1 MAIPTLNNYAMPSQW
16 KANKVNWTLEP
27 KRAALLIHDMQ
38 EYFTAFYGENS
49 PLIAALTERLVAVRK
64 QCKALGIPVFYTAQP
79 KDQSPEDR
87 ALLNDMWGPGLNKSP
102 ELQQVVAA
110 LRPEPDDTVLVK
122 WRYSAFQRSE
132 LEQMLK
138 DLGRDQLI
146 IGGIYGH
153 IGCMMT
159 ACDAFMRDI
168 QPFFLADGV
177 ADFSLADHQMALD
190 YVATRCGKVIPCE
203 EVLAL
208 APASASA
215 AQNNPLSTNP
225 LLTNPLLTYE
235 GLKARL
241 LSHIDEE
248 EGEFDPD
255 ENLIDYGLDSV
266 RIMSL
271 LTEWR
276 AAGVEL
282 GFVDLAKLPTLNGW
296 WRLIEAKLA
305 EQKKLEVVQ

>member
-16 KANKVNWTLEP
+16 KANKVDWSLDP

-49 PLIAALTERLVAVRK
+49 PLIAALTEHLAAVRK

-87 ALLNDMWGPGLNKSP
+87 ALLNDMWGPGLNKRP
-102 ELQQVVAA
+102 EQQQVVAA
-110 LRPEPDDTVLVK
+110 LRPERDDTVLVK

-138 DLGRDQLI
+138 ELGRDQLI

-208 APASASA
+208 APVAASAV
-215 AQNNPLSTNP
+215 QTH
-225 LLTNPLLTYE
+225 PLLTYE

-241 LSHIDEE
+241 LSHIDEDE
-248 EGEFDPD
+248 DEFDPD

-266 RIMSL
+266 RIMAL

-305 EQKKLEVVQ
+305 AQALEVTP

>member
-16 KANKVNWTLEP
+16 RANKVNWSLEP

-49 PLIAALTERLVAVRK
+49 PLIAALTERLAAVRK

-110 LRPEPDDTVLVK
+110 LRPERDDTVLVK

-138 DLGRDQLI
+138 ALGRDQLL

-215 AQNNPLSTNP
+215 AQPTNP

-241 LSHIDEE
+241 LSHIDEDE
-248 EGEFDPD
+248 DEFDPD

-266 RIMSL
+266 RIMAL

-296 WRLIEAKLA
+296 WRLIEARLA
-305 EQKKLEVVQ
+305 AQALEVTP

>member
-16 KANKVNWTLEP
+16 KANKVDWTLNP

-49 PLIAALTERLVAVRK
+49 PLIQALTERLAAVRK

-102 ELQQVVAA
+102 ELQQVVAG

-138 DLGRDQLI
+138 ELGRDQLI

-215 AQNNPLSTNP
+215 AQSNPLLTNP

-241 LSHIDEE
+241 LSHIDED

-266 RIMSL
+266 RIMAL

-296 WRLIEAKLA
+296 WRLIEARLA
-305 EQKKLEVVQ
+305 AQALEVTP

>member
-16 KANKVNWTLEP
+16 KANKVDWSLDP

-49 PLIAALTERLVAVRK
+49 PLIAALTERLAAVRK

-87 ALLNDMWGPGLNKSP
+87 ALLNDMWGPGLNKRP
-102 ELQQVVAA
+102 EQQQVVAA
-110 LRPEPDDTVLVK
+110 LRPERDDTVLVK

-138 DLGRDQLI
+138 ALGRDQLI

-190 YVATRCGKVIPCE
+190 YVATRCGKVIHCE

-215 AQNNPLSTNP
+215 AQPTNP

-241 LSHIDEE
+241 LSHIDED

-266 RIMSL
+266 RIMAL

-305 EQKKLEVVQ
+305 AQALEVTP

>member
-16 KANKVNWTLEP
+16 KDNKVSWTLDP

-49 PLIAALTERLVAVRK
+49 PLIKALTEHLVAVRRH
-64 QCKALGIPVFYTAQP
+64 CKALGIPVYYTAQP
-79 KDQSPEDR
+79 KDQAPEDR

-102 ELQQVVAA
+102 ELQQVVAP
-110 LRPEPDDTVLVK
+110 LRPESDDVVLVK

-132 LEQMLK
+132 FEQLLK
-138 DLGRDQLI
+138 EQGRDQLI

-177 ADFSLADHQMALD
+177 ADFSQADHQMALD

-203 EVLAL
+203 EVLAM
-208 APASASA
+208 APAAKA
-215 AQNNPLSTNP
+215 AQAEGQ
-225 LLTNPLLTYE
+225 NPLLTYE

-241 LSHIDEE
+241 LSHIDEDE
-248 EGEFDPD
+248 AEFDAD

-266 RIMSL
+266 RIMAL

-282 GFVDLAKLPTLNGW
+282 GFVDLAKKPTLNGW
-296 WRLIEAKLA
+296 WRLIDAKLA
-305 EQKKLEVVQ
+305 EQKTLEVAQ

>member
-16 KANKVNWTLEP
+16 KANKVNWTLNP

-49 PLIAALTERLVAVRK
+49 PLIAALTERLAAVRK

-102 ELQQVVAA
+102 ELQQVVAG
-110 LRPEPDDTVLVK
+110 LRPERDDTVLVK

-168 QPFFLADGV
+168 QPFFLADGI

-208 APASASA
+208 APASTFAV
-215 AQNNPLSTNP
+215 Q
-225 LLTNPLLTYE
+225 TNPLLTYE

-241 LSHIDEE
+241 LSHIDED

-305 EQKKLEVVQ
+305 AQALEVTP

>member
-16 KANKVNWTLEP
+16 KANKVNWSLEP

-49 PLIAALTERLVAVRK
+49 PLIAALTERLAAVRK

-87 ALLNDMWGPGLNKSP
+87 ALLNDMWGPGLNKRP
-102 ELQQVVAA
+102 EQQQVVAA
-110 LRPEPDDTVLVK
+110 LRPERDDTVLVK

-138 DLGRDQLI
+138 ELGRDQLI

-190 YVATRCGKVIPCE
+190 YVATRCGKVVLCE

-208 APASASA
+208 APASASV
-215 AQNNPLSTNP
+215 AQPTNP

-241 LSHIDEE
+241 LSHIDED

-266 RIMSL
+266 RIMAL

-305 EQKKLEVVQ
+305 AQALEVTP

>member
-16 KANKVNWTLEP
+16 KANKVNWTLNP

-38 EYFTAFYGENS
+38 EYFTAFYGEDS
-49 PLIAALTERLVAVRK
+49 PLIAALTEQLVAVRK
-64 QCKALGIPVFYTAQP
+64 QCKALGIPVYYTAQP

-102 ELQQVVAA
+102 ELQQVVAG
-110 LRPEPDDTVLVK
+110 LRPERDDTVLVK

-168 QPFFLADGV
+168 QPFFLADGI

-208 APASASA
+208 APASV
-215 AQNNPLSTNP
+215 QTH
-225 LLTNPLLTYE
+225 PLLTYE

-241 LSHIDEE
+241 LSHIDED

-305 EQKKLEVVQ
+305 AQALEVTP

>member
-16 KANKVNWTLEP
+16 KANKVNWSLDP

-49 PLIAALTERLVAVRK
+49 PLIAALTERLAAVRK

-87 ALLNDMWGPGLNKSP
+87 ALLNDMWGPGLNKRP
-102 ELQQVVAA
+102 EQQQVVAA
-110 LRPEPDDTVLVK
+110 LRPERDDTVLVK

-138 DLGRDQLI
+138 ALGRDQLI

-215 AQNNPLSTNP
+215 AQPTNP

-241 LSHIDEE
+241 LSHIDED

-266 RIMSL
+266 RIMAL

-305 EQKKLEVVQ
+305 AQALEVTP

>member
-16 KANKVNWTLEP
+16 KANKVNWTLNP

-49 PLIAALTERLVAVRK
+49 PLIAALIEQLVAVRK

-102 ELQQVVAA
+102 ELQQVVAG
-110 LRPEPDDTVLVK
+110 LRPERDDTVLVK

-168 QPFFLADGV
+168 QPFFLADGI

-208 APASASA
+208 APASV
-215 AQNNPLSTNP
+215 QTH
-225 LLTNPLLTYE
+225 PLLTYE

-241 LSHIDEE
+241 LSHIDED
-248 EGEFDPD
+248 EGEFNPD

-305 EQKKLEVVQ
+305 AQALEVTP

>member
-16 KANKVNWTLEP
+16 KANKVNWSLDP

-49 PLIAALTERLVAVRK
+49 PLIAALTERLAAVRK

-87 ALLNDMWGPGLNKSP
+87 ALLNDMWGPGLNKRP
-102 ELQQVVAA
+102 EQQQVVAA
-110 LRPEPDDTVLVK
+110 LRPERDDTVLVK

-138 DLGRDQLI
+138 ELGRDQLI

-190 YVATRCGKVIPCE
+190 YVATRCGKVVLCE

-215 AQNNPLSTNP
+215 AQPTNP

-241 LSHIDEE
+241 LSHIDED

-266 RIMSL
+266 RIMAL

-276 AAGVEL
+276 AAGVEI

-296 WRLIEAKLA
+296 WRLIEARLA
-305 EQKKLEVVQ
+305 AQALEVTP

>member
-16 KANKVNWTLEP
+16 KANKVDWSLDP

-38 EYFTAFYGENS
+38 EYFTAFYGESS
-49 PLIAALTERLVAVRK
+49 PLIAALTERLAAVRK

-87 ALLNDMWGPGLNKSP
+87 ALLSDMWGPGLNKRP
-102 ELQQVVAA
+102 EQQQVVAG
-110 LRPEPDDTVLVK
+110 LRPEHDDTVLVK

-132 LEQMLK
+132 FEQLLK
-138 DLGRDQLI
+138 DQGRDQLI

-203 EVLAL
+203 ELLAL
-208 APASASA
+208 APACASA
-215 AQNNPLSTNP
+215 ALP
-225 LLTNPLLTYE
+225 TNPLLTYE

-241 LSHIDEE
+241 LSHIDED

-266 RIMSL
+266 RIMAL

-296 WRLIEAKLA
+296 WRLIEARLA
-305 EQKKLEVVQ
+305 AQALEVTP

>member
-16 KANKVNWTLEP
+16 KANKVSWTLDP

-49 PLIAALTERLVAVRK
+49 PLIGELVERLAAVRK
-64 QCKALGIPVFYTAQP
+64 HCKALGIPVYYTAQP
-79 KDQSPEDR
+79 KDQAPEDR
-87 ALLNDMWGPGLNKSP
+87 ALLNDMWGPGLNKRP
-102 ELQQVVAA
+102 ELQQVVAP
-110 LRPEPDDTVLVK
+110 LCPESDDVVLVK

-138 DLGRDQLI
+138 EQGRDQLI

-190 YVATRCGKVIPCE
+190 YVATRCGKVVSCE

-208 APASASA
+208 TAPAAEA
-215 AQNNPLSTNP
+215 NP

-241 LSHIDEE
+241 LSHIDEDE
-248 EGEFDPD
+248 AEFDAD

-282 GFVDLAKLPTLNGW
+282 GFVDLAKTPTLNGW

-305 EQKKLEVVQ
+305 AQALEVTP

>member
-16 KANKVNWTLEP
+16 KANKVNWSLDP

-49 PLIAALTERLVAVRK
+49 PLIAALTERLAAVRK

-87 ALLNDMWGPGLNKSP
+87 ALLNDMWGPGLNKRP
-102 ELQQVVAA
+102 EQQQVVAA
-110 LRPEPDDTVLVK
+110 LRPERDDTVLVK

-138 DLGRDQLI
+138 ELGRDQLI

-208 APASASA
+208 APVAASA
-215 AQNNPLSTNP
+215 AQTKP

-241 LSHIDEE
+241 LSHIDED

-266 RIMSL
+266 RIMAL

-305 EQKKLEVVQ
+305 AQALEVAP

>member
-16 KANKVNWTLEP
+16 KANKVNWSLDP

-49 PLIAALTERLVAVRK
+49 PLIAALTEQLAAVRK

-87 ALLNDMWGPGLNKSP
+87 ALLNDMWGPGLNKRP
-102 ELQQVVAA
+102 EQQQVVAA
-110 LRPEPDDTVLVK
+110 LRPERDDTVLVK

-138 DLGRDQLI
+138 ALGRDQLI

-208 APASASA
+208 APVAASA
-215 AQNNPLSTNP
+215 AQP
-225 LLTNPLLTYE
+225 TNPLLTYE

-241 LSHIDEE
+241 LSHIDED

-266 RIMSL
+266 RIMAL

-305 EQKKLEVVQ
+305 AQALEVTP

>member
-16 KANKVNWTLEP
+16 KANKVSWALEP

-49 PLIAALTERLVAVRK
+49 PLIRDLTERLAAVRSH
-64 QCKALGIPVFYTAQP
+64 CKALGIPVYYTAQP

-102 ELQQVVAA
+102 ELQQVVSP
-110 LRPEPDDTVLVK
+110 LRPESDDVVLVK

-138 DLGRDQLI
+138 EQGRDQLI

-168 QPFFLADGV
+168 QPFFLADGI

-190 YVATRCGKVIPCE
+190 YVATRCGKVVLCE
-203 EVLAL
+203 EVLAI
-208 APASASA
+208 APAAKA
-215 AQNNPLSTNP
+215 AQAEGQNP
-225 LLTNPLLTYE
+225 LLSYE

-241 LSHIDEE
+241 LSHIDEDE
-248 EGEFDPD
+248 EEFDAD

-282 GFVDLAKLPTLNGW
+282 GFVDLAKTPTLNGW
-296 WRLIEAKLA
+296 WRLVEAKLA
-305 EQKKLEVVQ
+305 EQKVLEVAQ

>member
-16 KANKVNWTLEP
+16 KANKVNWTLNP

-49 PLIAALTERLVAVRK
+49 PLIQALTERLAAVRK
-64 QCKALGIPVFYTAQP
+64 QCKALGIPVYYTAQP
-79 KDQSPEDR
+79 KDQAPEDR

-102 ELQQVVAA
+102 ELQQVVAG
-110 LRPEPDDTVLVK
+110 LRPERDDTVLVK

-138 DLGRDQLI
+138 AQGRDQLI

-168 QPFFLADGV
+168 QPFFLADGI

-190 YVATRCGKVIPCE
+190 YVATRCGKVILCE
-203 EVLAL
+203 EVLTL
-208 APASASA
+208 ASASA
-215 AQNNPLSTNP
+215 SQTH
-225 LLTNPLLTYE
+225 PLLTYE

-305 EQKKLEVVQ
+305 AQALEVTP

>member
-16 KANKVNWTLEP
+16 KANKVNWTLDP

-38 EYFTAFYGENS
+38 EYFTAFYGDNS
-49 PLIAALTERLVAVRK
+49 PLIAALTERLAAVRK

-79 KDQSPEDR
+79 KAQSPEDR
-87 ALLNDMWGPGLNKSP
+87 ALLNDMWGPGLNKRP
-102 ELQQVVAA
+102 EQQQVVAG
-110 LRPEPDDTVLVK
+110 LRPERDDTVLVK

-138 DLGRDQLI
+138 ALGRDQLI

-208 APASASA
+208 ATVSASV
-215 AQNNPLSTNP
+215 AQS
-225 LLTNPLLTYE
+225 NPLLTYE

-305 EQKKLEVVQ
+305 AQALEVTP

>member
-16 KANKVNWTLEP
+16 KANKVDWSLDP

-49 PLIAALTERLVAVRK
+49 PLIAALTERLAAVRK

-87 ALLNDMWGPGLNKSP
+87 ALLSDMWGPGLNKRP
-102 ELQQVVAA
+102 EQQQVVAA
-110 LRPEPDDTVLVK
+110 LRPERDDTVLVK

-138 DLGRDQLI
+138 ALGRDQLI

-177 ADFSLADHQMALD
+177 ADFSLVDHQMALD

-215 AQNNPLSTNP
+215 AQPTNP

-241 LSHIDEE
+241 LSHIDEDE
-248 EGEFDPD
+248 DEFDPD

-266 RIMSL
+266 RIMAL

-296 WRLIEAKLA
+296 WCLIEARLA
-305 EQKKLEVVQ
+305 AQALEVTP

>member
-16 KANKVNWTLEP
+16 KANKVNWSLDP

-49 PLIAALTERLVAVRK
+49 PLIAALTERLAAVRK

-87 ALLNDMWGPGLNKSP
+87 ALLNDMWGPGLNKRP
-102 ELQQVVAA
+102 EQQQVVAA
-110 LRPEPDDTVLVK
+110 LRPERDDTVLVK

-132 LEQMLK
+132 LEQMLESQ
-138 DLGRDQLI
+138 GRDQLI

-215 AQNNPLSTNP
+215 AQS
-225 LLTNPLLTYE
+225 NPLLTYE

-241 LSHIDEE
+241 LSHIDED

-266 RIMSL
+266 RIMAL

-296 WRLIEAKLA
+296 WRLIEARLA
-305 EQKKLEVVQ
+305 AQALEVTP

>member
-16 KANKVNWTLEP
+16 KANKVNWTLDP

-49 PLIAALTERLVAVRK
+49 PLIQALTERLAAVRK

-138 DLGRDQLI
+138 ELGRDQLI

-208 APASASA
+208 APASTFAV
-215 AQNNPLSTNP
+215 Q
-225 LLTNPLLTYE
+225 TNPLLTYE

-305 EQKKLEVVQ
+305 AQALEVTP

>member
-16 KANKVNWTLEP
+16 KANKVNWTLNP

-49 PLIAALTERLVAVRK
+49 PLIAALTERLAAVRK

-102 ELQQVVAA
+102 ELQQVVAG
-110 LRPEPDDTVLVK
+110 LRPERDDTVLVK

-190 YVATRCGKVIPCE
+190 YVATRCGKVIHCE
-203 EVLAL
+203 ELLAL
-208 APASASA
+208 APASV
-215 AQNNPLSTNP
+215 QTH
-225 LLTNPLLTYE
+225 TLLTYE

-241 LSHIDEE
+241 LSHIDED

-305 EQKKLEVVQ
+305 AQALEVTP

>member
-16 KANKVNWTLEP
+16 KANKVDWTLNP

-49 PLIAALTERLVAVRK
+49 PLIAALTEQLAAVRK

-138 DLGRDQLI
+138 ELGRDQLI

-215 AQNNPLSTNP
+215 AQS
-225 LLTNPLLTYE
+225 NPLLTYE

-241 LSHIDEE
+241 LSHIDED

-266 RIMSL
+266 RIMAL

-296 WRLIEAKLA
+296 WRLIEARLA
-305 EQKKLEVVQ
+305 AQALEVTP

>member
-1 MAIPTLNNYAMPSQW
+1 MAIPTLNNYAIPSQW
-16 KANKVNWTLEP
+16 KANKVDWSLDP

-49 PLIAALTERLVAVRK
+49 PLIAALTEQLAAVRK

-87 ALLNDMWGPGLNKSP
+87 ALLNDMWGPGLNKRP
-102 ELQQVVAA
+102 EQQQVVAA
-110 LRPEPDDTVLVK
+110 LRPERDDTVLVK

-138 DLGRDQLI
+138 ALGRDQLI

-215 AQNNPLSTNP
+215 AQTSQLP
-225 LLTNPLLTYE
+225 TNPLLTYE

-241 LSHIDEE
+241 LSHIDED

-266 RIMSL
+266 RIMAL

-296 WRLIEAKLA
+296 WRLIEARLA
-305 EQKKLEVVQ
+305 AQALEVTP

>member
-16 KANKVNWTLEP
+16 KANKVDWTLDP

-49 PLIAALTERLVAVRK
+49 PLIAALTERLAAVRK

-110 LRPEPDDTVLVK
+110 LRPERDDIVLVK

-138 DLGRDQLI
+138 ALGRDQLI

-215 AQNNPLSTNP
+215 AQSNSLSANP

-241 LSHIDEE
+241 LSHIDEDE
-248 EGEFDPD
+248 DEFDPD

-266 RIMSL
+266 RIMAL

-305 EQKKLEVVQ
+305 AQALEVTP

>member
-16 KANKVNWTLEP
+16 KANKVNWTLNP

-49 PLIAALTERLVAVRK
+49 PLIQALTERLAAVRK
-64 QCKALGIPVFYTAQP
+64 QCKALGIPVYYTAQP

-102 ELQQVVAA
+102 ELQQVVAG

-168 QPFFLADGV
+168 QPFFLADGI

-203 EVLAL
+203 DVLAL
-208 APASASA
+208 ASASAS
-215 AQNNPLSTNP
+215 QTH
-225 LLTNPLLTYE
+225 PLLTYE

-241 LSHIDEE
+241 LSHIDED

-266 RIMSL
+266 RIMAL

-296 WRLIEAKLA
+296 WRLIEARLA
-305 EQKKLEVVQ
+305 AQALEVTP

>member
-16 KANKVNWTLEP
+16 KANKVDWSLDP

-49 PLIAALTERLVAVRK
+49 PLIAALTERLAAVRK

-87 ALLNDMWGPGLNKSP
+87 ALLNDMWGPGLNKRP
-102 ELQQVVAA
+102 EQQQVVAA
-110 LRPEPDDTVLVK
+110 LRPERDDTVLVK

-138 DLGRDQLI
+138 ALGRDQLI

-215 AQNNPLSTNP
+215 AQTSPLP
-225 LLTNPLLTYE
+225 TNPLLTYE

-241 LSHIDEE
+241 LSHIDEDE
-248 EGEFDPD
+248 DEFDPD

-266 RIMSL
+266 RIMAL

-296 WRLIEAKLA
+296 WRLIEARLA
-305 EQKKLEVVQ
+305 AQALEVTP

>member
-16 KANKVNWTLEP
+16 KANKVDWSLDP

-49 PLIAALTERLVAVRK
+49 PLIAALTERLAAVRK

-87 ALLNDMWGPGLNKSP
+87 ALLSDMWGPGLNKRP
-102 ELQQVVAA
+102 EQQQVVAA
-110 LRPEPDDTVLVK
+110 LRPERDDTVLVK

-138 DLGRDQLI
+138 ALGRDQLI

-215 AQNNPLSTNP
+215 AQTSPLP
-225 LLTNPLLTYE
+225 TNPLLTYE

-241 LSHIDEE
+241 LSHIDED

-266 RIMSL
+266 RIMAL

-305 EQKKLEVVQ
+305 AQALEVTP

>member
-16 KANKVNWTLEP
+16 KANKVNWSLDP

-49 PLIAALTERLVAVRK
+49 PLIAALTERLAAVRK

-87 ALLNDMWGPGLNKSP
+87 ALLNDMWGPGLNKRP
-102 ELQQVVAA
+102 EQQQVVAG

-138 DLGRDQLI
+138 RQGRDQLI

-215 AQNNPLSTNP
+215 AQP
-225 LLTNPLLTYE
+225 TNPLLTYE

-241 LSHIDEE
+241 LSHIDED

-266 RIMSL
+266 RIMAL

-296 WRLIEAKLA
+296 WRLIEARLA
-305 EQKKLEVVQ
+305 AQALEVTP

>member
-16 KANKVNWTLEP
+16 KANKVNWTLNP

-49 PLIAALTERLVAVRK
+49 PLIQALTERLAAVRK
-64 QCKALGIPVFYTAQP
+64 QCKALGIPVYYTAQP

-102 ELQQVVAA
+102 ELQQVVAG
-110 LRPEPDDTVLVK
+110 LRPERDDTVLVK

-168 QPFFLADGV
+168 QPFFLADGI

-203 EVLAL
+203 ELLAL
-208 APASASA
+208 APASV
-215 AQNNPLSTNP
+215 QTH
-225 LLTNPLLTYE
+225 PLLTYE

-241 LSHIDEE
+241 LSHIDED

-305 EQKKLEVVQ
+305 AQALEVTP

>member
-16 KANKVNWTLEP
+16 KANKVNWTLNP

-49 PLIAALTERLVAVRK
+49 PLVSALTERLAAVRK

-79 KDQSPEDR
+79 KDQAPEDR

-102 ELQQVVAA
+102 ELQQVVAG

-138 DLGRDQLI
+138 ELGRDQLI

-235 GLKARL
+235 GLKTRL

-305 EQKKLEVVQ
+305 EQKNLEVVP

>member
-1 MAIPTLNNYAMPSQW
+1 MAIPTLNNYAIPSQW
-16 KANKVNWTLEP
+16 KANKVDWSLDP

-49 PLIAALTERLVAVRK
+49 PLIAALTERLAAVRK

-87 ALLNDMWGPGLNKSP
+87 ALLNDMWGPGLNKRP
-102 ELQQVVAA
+102 EQQQVVAA
-110 LRPEPDDTVLVK
+110 LRPERDDTVLVK

-138 DLGRDQLI
+138 ALGRDQLI

-215 AQNNPLSTNP
+215 AQTSP

-241 LSHIDEE
+241 LSHIDEDE
-248 EGEFDPD
+248 DEFDPD

-266 RIMSL
+266 RIMAL

-296 WRLIEAKLA
+296 WRLIEARLA
-305 EQKKLEVVQ
+305 AQALEVTP

>member
-1 MAIPTLNNYAMPSQW
+1 PTLNNYAMPSQW
-16 KANKVNWTLEP
+16 KANKVNWTLNP

-49 PLIAALTERLVAVRK
+49 PLIAALIEQLVAVRK

-102 ELQQVVAA
+102 ELQQVVAG
-110 LRPEPDDTVLVK
+110 LRPERDDTVLVK

-168 QPFFLADGV
+168 QPFFLADGI

-208 APASASA
+208 APASV
-215 AQNNPLSTNP
+215 QTHP
-225 LLTNPLLTYE
+225 LLTSE

-241 LSHIDEE
+241 LSHIDED

-305 EQKKLEVVQ
+305 AQALEVTP

>member
-16 KANKVNWTLEP
+16 KANKVDWTLDP

-38 EYFTAFYGENS
+38 EYFTAFYGDNS
-49 PLIAALTERLVAVRK
+49 PLIAALTERLAAVRK

-79 KDQSPEDR
+79 KDQAPEDR

-102 ELQQVVAA
+102 ELQQVVAG
-110 LRPEPDDTVLVK
+110 LRPEPDDIVLVK

-138 DLGRDQLI
+138 ELGRDQLI

-190 YVATRCGKVIPCE
+190 YVATRCGKVVPCE

-208 APASASA
+208 APASA
-215 AQNNPLSTNP
+215 AQTH
-225 LLTNPLLTYE
+225 PLLTYE

-296 WRLIEAKLA
+296 WRLIDAKLA
-305 EQKKLEVVQ
+305 EQKNLEVVQ

>member
-16 KANKVNWTLEP
+16 KANKVDWSLDP

-49 PLIAALTERLVAVRK
+49 PLIAALTERLAAVRK

-87 ALLNDMWGPGLNKSP
+87 ALLNDMWGPGLNKRP
-102 ELQQVVAA
+102 EQQQVVAA
-110 LRPEPDDTVLVK
+110 LRPERDDTVLVK

-138 DLGRDQLI
+138 ALGRDQLI

-190 YVATRCGKVIPCE
+190 YVATRCGKVIFCE

-208 APASASA
+208 APVAASA
-215 AQNNPLSTNP
+215 AQTSP

-241 LSHIDEE
+241 LSHIDED

-266 RIMSL
+266 RIMAL

-305 EQKKLEVVQ
+305 AQVLEVTP

>member
-16 KANKVNWTLEP
+16 KANKVDWTLDP

-49 PLIAALTERLVAVRK
+49 PLIAALTERLAAVRK

-87 ALLNDMWGPGLNKSP
+87 ALLNDMWGPGLNKRP
-102 ELQQVVAA
+102 EQQQVVAA
-110 LRPEPDDTVLVK
+110 LCPERDDTVLVK

-138 DLGRDQLI
+138 ELGRDQLI

-190 YVATRCGKVIPCE
+190 YVATRCGKVILCE

-215 AQNNPLSTNP
+215 AQSNT

-241 LSHIDEE
+241 LSHIDED

-266 RIMSL
+266 RIMAL

-296 WRLIEAKLA
+296 WRLIEARLA
-305 EQKKLEVVQ
+305 AQALEVTP

>member
-16 KANKVNWTLEP
+16 KANKVDWSLDP

-49 PLIAALTERLVAVRK
+49 PLIAALTERLAAVRK

-87 ALLNDMWGPGLNKSP
+87 ALLNDMWGPGLNKRP
-102 ELQQVVAA
+102 EQQQVVAA
-110 LRPEPDDTVLVK
+110 LCPERDDTVLVK

-138 DLGRDQLI
+138 ALGRDQLL

-215 AQNNPLSTNP
+215 AQP
-225 LLTNPLLTYE
+225 TNPLLTYE

-241 LSHIDEE
+241 LSHIDEDE
-248 EGEFDPD
+248 DEFDPD

-266 RIMSL
+266 RIMAL

-296 WRLIEAKLA
+296 
-305 EQKKLEVVQ
+305 

>member
-16 KANKVNWTLEP
+16 KANKVDWTLAP

-49 PLIAALTERLVAVRK
+49 PLIAALTERLAAVRK

-87 ALLNDMWGPGLNKSP
+87 ALLNDMWGPGLNKRP
-102 ELQQVVAA
+102 EQQQVVAA
-110 LRPEPDDTVLVK
+110 LCPERDDTVLVK

-138 DLGRDQLI
+138 ALGRDQLI

-177 ADFSLADHQMALD
+177 ADFSQADHQMALD

-215 AQNNPLSTNP
+215 AQTNP

-241 LSHIDEE
+241 LSHIDED

-266 RIMSL
+266 RIMAL

-296 WRLIEAKLA
+296 WRLIEARLA
-305 EQKKLEVVQ
+305 AQALEVTP

>member
-16 KANKVNWTLEP
+16 KANKVNWSLDP

-49 PLIAALTERLVAVRK
+49 PLMAELTERLAAVRK

-87 ALLNDMWGPGLNKSP
+87 ALLNDMWGPGLSKRP
-102 ELQQVVAA
+102 EQQQVVAA
-110 LRPEPDDTVLVK
+110 LCPERDDTVLVK

-138 DLGRDQLI
+138 ALGRDQLI

-208 APASASA
+208 VPVAVSA
-215 AQNNPLSTNP
+215 AQS
-225 LLTNPLLTYE
+225 NPLLTYE

-266 RIMSL
+266 RIMAL

-296 WRLIEAKLA
+296 WRLIEARLA
-305 EQKKLEVVQ
+305 AQALEVTP

>member
-305 EQKKLEVVQ
+305 EQKNLEVVQ